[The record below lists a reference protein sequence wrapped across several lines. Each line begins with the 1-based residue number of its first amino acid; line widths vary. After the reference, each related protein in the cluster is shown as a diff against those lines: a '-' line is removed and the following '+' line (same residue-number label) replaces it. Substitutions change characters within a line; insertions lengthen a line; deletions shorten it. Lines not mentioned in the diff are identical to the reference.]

1 MREGFNATLKHE
13 QKTLTGGNWT
23 KILDQNV
30 QRTYLLIQ
38 NHHDAHSIEVGFGSN
53 TTAPTNATGLKI
65 EGAVSGH
72 KIVDTT
78 FEFGVAP
85 INAVWAKASD
95 AHDHLIDIVYD
106 D

>member
-30 QRTYLLIQ
+30 QRTYLMIQ
-38 NHHDAHSIEVGFGSN
+38 NDHDAHTIEVGFG
-53 TTAPTNATGLKI
+53 TDTVAPTGGFHI
-65 EGAVSGH
+65 EGSVSGN
-72 KIVDTT
+72 KIKDTQ

-85 INAVWAKASD
+85 INAVWAKAD
-95 AHDHLIDIVYD
+95 DVHDHLIDIIYD

>member
-30 QRTYLLIQ
+30 QRTYLMIQ
-38 NHHDAHSIEVGFGSN
+38 NDHDAHTIEVGFG
-53 TTAPTNATGLKI
+53 TDTVAPTGGFHI

-72 KIVDTT
+72 KIKDTQ

-85 INAVWAKASD
+85 INAVWAKAD
-95 AHDHLIDIVYD
+95 DLHDHLIDIVYD

>member
-23 KILDQNV
+23 KLLDQNV

-38 NHHDAHSIEVGFGSN
+38 NDHDAHSIEVGFG
-53 TTAPTNATGLKI
+53 TDTVAPTVGFHI

-72 KIVDTT
+72 KIKDTQ

-85 INAVWAKASD
+85 INAVWAKAD
-95 AHDHLIDIVYD
+95 DLHDHLIDIVYD

>member
-30 QRTYLLIQ
+30 QRTYLMIQ
-38 NHHDAHSIEVGFGSN
+38 NDHDAHTIEVGFGTN
-53 TTAPTNATGLKI
+53 TTAPTVGFHI

-72 KIVDTT
+72 KIKDTQ
-78 FEFGVAP
+78 FQFGVAP
-85 INAVWAKASD
+85 INAVWAKADD

>member
-13 QKTLTGGNWT
+13 QKTLIGGNWT
-23 KILDQNV
+23 KVLDENV
-30 QRTYLLIQ
+30 QRTYLVIQ

-53 TTAPTNATGLKI
+53 TTAPVNATGFKI
-65 EGAVSGH
+65 EGAVSGN
-72 KIVDTT
+72 KIADTT

-85 INAVWAKASD
+85 INAVWAKAED

>member
-1 MREGFNATLKHE
+1 MTVAPNASLKIE

-23 KILDQNV
+23 KILDEDHT
-30 QRTYLLIQ
+30 RTYLMIQ
-38 NHHDAHSIEVGFGSN
+38 NDHDAHKIEVGFGTN
-53 TTAPTNATGLKI
+53 TTAPTVGFHI

-72 KIVDTT
+72 KIKDTQ

-85 INAVWAKASD
+85 INAVWAKAD
-95 AHDHLIDIVYD
+95 DLHDHLIDIMYD

>member
-1 MREGFNATLKHE
+1 MTVAANASLKVE

-23 KILDQNV
+23 KILDEDHT
-30 QRTYLLIQ
+30 RTYLLIQ
-38 NHHDAHSIEVGFGSN
+38 NDHDAHSIEVGFGTN
-53 TTAPTNATGLKI
+53 TTAPTVGIHI

-72 KIVDTT
+72 KIKDTQ

-85 INAVWAKASD
+85 INAVWAKAD
-95 AHDHLIDIVYD
+95 DLHDHPIDIMYD

>member
-38 NHHDAHSIEVGFGSN
+38 NHHDSHSIEVGFGSD
-53 TTAPTNATGLKI
+53 TVAPVNATGLKI
-65 EGAVSGH
+65 EGAVSGN
-72 KIVDTT
+72 KISDTT

-85 INAVWAKASD
+85 INAVWAKAED
-95 AHDHLIDIVYD
+95 AHDHPIDIVYD

>member
-23 KILDQNV
+23 KILDQNI
-30 QRTYLLIQ
+30 QRTYLMIQ
-38 NHHDAHSIEVGFGSN
+38 NDHDAHTIEVGFGTN
-53 TTAPTNATGLKI
+53 TTAPTAGFHI

-72 KIVDTT
+72 KIKDTQ

-85 INAVWAKASD
+85 INAVWAKADD
-95 AHDHLIDIVYD
+95 AHDHPIDIVYD